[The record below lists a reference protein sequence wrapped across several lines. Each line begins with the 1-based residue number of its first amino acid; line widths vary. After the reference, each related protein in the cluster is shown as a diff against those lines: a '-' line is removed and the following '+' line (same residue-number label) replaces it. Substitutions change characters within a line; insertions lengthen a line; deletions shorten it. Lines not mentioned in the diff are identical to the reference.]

1 MTAEE
6 RAVLNKFKKVAEI
19 FIVEDRK
26 LLKELAKR

>member
-6 RAVLNKFKKVAEI
+6 RLVLKKFKKAADI